1 MITVVGAGS
10 TPQLLDRH
18 SGVARDAVL
27 RDWPAQLVPA
37 ASLNGRLQQEKLVMG
52 KDRIARTAKE
62 AKGSVNEAAGKVVG
76 DAKLQSDGKAE
87 RTAARS
93 RMPSQHEG
101 HRAEDR
107 QEVNRTVF
115 LNEQPG

>member
-1 MITVVGAGS
+1 MIAVVGAGS

-18 SGVARDAVL
+18 SGIARDAVL

-62 AKGSVNEAAGKVVG
+62 AKGSVNEAAGRWL
-76 DAKLQSDGKAE
+76 A
-87 RTAARS
+87 
-93 RMPSQHEG
+93 MPSYSLTARRSAPLQDPECHRQHEG

-107 QEVNRTVF
+107 QK
-115 LNEQPG
+115 